1 MKQEIERQIMSRI
14 ENPGWVTSRGILTD
28 PSGQENPEERLKI
41 EEAMKSLA
49 EQGRVNLWRLILE
62 ADGSELV
69 TVARPDLELDK
80 ELEQRGAW
88 AKAIRQQI

>member
-1 MKQEIERQIMSRI
+1 MKQEIERKIMSRI

-28 PSGQENPEERLKI
+28 PSGQENPEESLKI